1 MFLRPMVF
9 EICNFIVTIL
19 ACRVSRVQ
27 GMLPWRRRGRVPPV
41 NASDPSNEDIK
52 TMHTRNALRDDE
64 EEEEEEDVYLNGYEG
79 DDEGVEE
86 VDAEQR
92 LRAP

>member
-1 MFLRPMVF
+1 MVS
-9 EICNFIVTIL
+9 EISEFIVTIS
-19 ACRVSRVQ
+19 ACRLSRVQ

-52 TMHTRNALRDDE
+52 TMHTRNALRDDD
-64 EEEEEEDVYLNGYEG
+64 EDEDEDAYLNGYEE
-79 DDEGVEE
+79 DDEEVEE